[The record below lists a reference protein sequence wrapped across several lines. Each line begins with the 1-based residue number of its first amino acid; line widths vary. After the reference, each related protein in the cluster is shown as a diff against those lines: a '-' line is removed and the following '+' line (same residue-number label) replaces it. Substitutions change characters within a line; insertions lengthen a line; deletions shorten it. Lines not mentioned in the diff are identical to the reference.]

1 MDFLQE
7 LREDR
12 KEKVIVYDRFM
23 KLYPKNPTRIYCFY
37 EGKMDDKYYGLRI
50 DKYFEQEKEH
60 LCCEGKSNVLYM
72 RKMLREID
80 IYKDCKGLF
89 FIDRDFD
96 EPVEDEEVF
105 ETPCYSIENLFVQRY
120 TVEQII
126 KREFFIS
133 EDDSNFETICNMYT
147 EALSKFHEVVKVL
160 NAWIYFQRKQEKIHQ
175 KKKKLHL
182 EILSEKKLYV
192 LTLNKKNTIVDIEKK
207 YHLEDIERMFSTAYP
222 ISEEEMCEHIKMVE
236 KMQPELDYR
245 GKQEFDFLC
254 CFIEKVKEELSL
266 CKKKKQNRGLLI
278 YNSDM
283 KKISLDLSAKG
294 DIHISKLT
302 NYAVMPQELDAYL
315 KRMAQQY
322 V

>member
-1 MDFLQE
+1 MDCE
-7 LREDR
+7 L
-12 KEKVIVYDRFM
+12 I
-23 KLYPKNPTRIYCFY
+23 
-37 EGKMDDKYYGLRI
+37 
-50 DKYFEQEKEH
+50 
-60 LCCEGKSNVLYM
+60 
-72 RKMLREID
+72 
-80 IYKDCKGLF
+80 
-89 FIDRDFD
+89 
-96 EPVEDEEVF
+96 
-105 ETPCYSIENLFVQRY
+105 SI
-120 TVEQII
+120 
-126 KREFFIS
+126 
-133 EDDSNFETICNMYT
+133 
-147 EALSKFHEVVKVL
+147 L
-160 NAWIYFQRKQEKIHQ
+160 N